1 MNRPLLSYLAP
12 WLTSLFLSTPA
23 PAQTIADSEWIVLGR
38 TENFRVYLDQRSV
51 QRGGDFARVYQLTDF
66 TTAQWLDERTVV
78 GSLKVLVE
86 YDCARPRMRTLAMQA
101 YSEQMAAGRLM
112 ASEQKADAEWED
124 IAPGGSGEIVQKM
137 VCGK

>member
-1 MNRPLLSYLAP
+1 MNLPFLSCLALCLASLLLSP
-12 WLTSLFLSTPA
+12 PT
-23 PAQTIADSEWIVLGR
+23 PAQTIGDSEWIALGR

-51 QRGGDFARVYQLTDF
+51 QRGGDLARVYQLTDF

-78 GSLKVLVE
+78 GSLKMLVE

-112 ASEQKADAEWED
+112 ASEQKTDAEWEN
-124 IAPGGSGEIVQKM
+124 ITPGGSSEIVQKM